1 MDVDRLRRVTSKLET
16 LGVEVDELRSLEA
29 EVAVNECPPGF
40 LGKLGHKAKDTLRT
54 QWANLRGEAGE
65 TREIFVLLAQRIK
78 RKEPLAAEEADKVR
92 SQLIDVVKVVPAG
105 VLAAANM
112 ALPIPGAVLLT
123 PLLLSKMG
131 LMPSR
136 WRDAHV
142 LEKLRHKADRLR
154 STGHESEADELD
166 AIRAEV
172 EAEADER
179 EEVAASSGLLT
190 EWDANDNGAWD
201 DDEMA
206 AYRKELDRLHGLL
219 DSKGARKSWFLRL
232 GPETWGPVRI
242 SELLAEADELDDD
255 LLVCYDGRSGWVN
268 LQDLKSGQSQV

>member
-1 MDVDRLRRVTSKLET
+1 MDVERLRRVTSKLEA

-40 LGKLGHKAKDTLRT
+40 LGKNGHKAKDTLRV
-54 QWANLRGEAGE
+54 QWDNLRGEVGE
-65 TREIFVLLAQRIK
+65 TGEALALLAQRIK
-78 RKEPLAAEEADKVR
+78 RREPLAAEEADKVR
-92 SQLIDVVKVVPAG
+92 AQLIDVVKVVPAG

-142 LEKLRHKADRLR
+142 LEKLRQKAARLR
-154 STGHESEADELD
+154 SAGHGAEADELD
-166 AIRAEV
+166 ALRAEV
-172 EAEADER
+172 EAEADVR
-179 EEVAASSGLLT
+179 EEVAASTGLLT

-201 DDEMA
+201 DDEKA
-206 AYRKELDRLHGLL
+206 AYRKELNRLHGLL

-232 GPETWGPVRI
+232 GPEAWGPVRI
-242 SELLAEADELDDD
+242 SELLAEADELDED